1 MKKIHTKLSLLFILY
16 FCQGLPG
23 GFLAEALPV
32 ILRQQGLSLTQIGF
46 AAFLGEKNI
55 TGLDLKDNL
64 LKSLACKGSY
74 RSGESMNPVEANLL
88 IQIVFE
94 GKLPLTCPHGR
105 PYVYTM
111 TRKELAGKF
120 LRG

>member
-1 MKKIHTKLSLLFILY
+1 VGDKTITSEMDRKTIRKAMPKYSGIEFMFLEDGNVFNYQHIL
-16 FCQGLPG
+16 QELPDHSII
-23 GFLAEALPV
+23 LAMHV
-32 ILRQQGLSLTQIGF
+32 NTD
-46 AAFLGEKNI
+46 N
-55 TGLDLKDNL
+55 TGKYY
-64 LKSLACKGSY
+64 SFE
-74 RSGESMNPVEANLL
+74 ESFD
-88 IQIVFE
+88 IYSQIVFE